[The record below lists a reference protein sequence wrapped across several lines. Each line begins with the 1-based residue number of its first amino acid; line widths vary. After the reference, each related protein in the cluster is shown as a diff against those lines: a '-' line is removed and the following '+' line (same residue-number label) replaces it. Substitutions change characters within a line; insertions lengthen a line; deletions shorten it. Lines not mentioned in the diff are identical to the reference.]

1 MECDIGTMDNADWP
15 LIAMNKLVGIVLNC
29 LHPVKTYRIILEL
42 QKTISEL
49 QESRKSLETDLSNKC
64 LRSSENEAQLLNRI
78 SQLEIKLAETVRNDS
93 DNEKELRLTLN
104 ESLRREDSLK
114 SNIQGLE
121 SDVSRLKEELR
132 LKCPEIVVR
141 LQESEDSCKALNSR
155 VVRLTSELETAKEE
169 AIQFR
174 QQVTGLKEWIR
185 HVHRL
190 DSIPVSNTM
199 KDILQKAQV

>member
-15 LIAMNKLVGIVLNC
+15 LIPMNKLVGIVLNC

-42 QKTISEL
+42 QKTISEI

-93 DNEKELRLTLN
+93 DHEKELRLTLN

-141 LQESEDSCKALNSR
+141 LQESEDSCKALNDW